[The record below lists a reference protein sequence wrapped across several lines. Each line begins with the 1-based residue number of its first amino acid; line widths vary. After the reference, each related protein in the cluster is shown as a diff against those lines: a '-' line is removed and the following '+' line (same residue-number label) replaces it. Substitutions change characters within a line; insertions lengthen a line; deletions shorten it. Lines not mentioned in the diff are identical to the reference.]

1 MFPFFFKVIIDS
13 NAEVIKSPNP
23 SHLTYTVSSNDFK
36 KVDGPM
42 CLNGIL
48 PLWHTGHFITTQLK
62 YVFL

>member
-48 PLWHTGHFITTQLK
+48 PL
-62 YVFL
+62 